1 MSYLKKKK
9 EDRKIKGGFFE
20 VEIENFCEIKAID
33 EARAKK
39 IIKWYESSG
48 YQIAY
53 AGGFTQCLTSSELI
67 QLLMILGNSKNIER
81 DIIKHANKLS
91 RPYIDWIEGRKELR
105 EEGKKEKKISS

>member
-1 MSYLKKKK
+1 MKLK
-9 EDRKIKGGFFE
+9 
-20 VEIENFCEIKAID
+20 NFYEIKAID
-33 EARAKK
+33 EARAIK

-67 QLLMILGNSKNIER
+67 QLLIILGNSKNIER

-105 EEGKKEKKISS
+105 EGGKREKKEKKNH